1 MLDTRKGEALLAV
14 IDSGSFEQAAALLHL
29 TPSAVSQRIS
39 AMEAELGTLLVV
51 RARPCHATPAG
62 TRLVQYLRR
71 SRLLEQEYLADSG
84 NPDIHPLSIAI
95 AVNNDTLASW
105 LLPGLAQFLITERIV
120 LDITV
125 DDQDHTS
132 ALLAQG
138 LALAAV
144 SSSADA
150 MRGCERTLLGDMRY
164 RLLAAP
170 EFAEKWFPRG
180 LEREAARRAPLM
192 VFDRKDTLQ
201 KNFLQHELGLP
212 EGSYPCHYVPA
223 SAAFMQAIELGLG
236 YGMLPEQ
243 QFGELVQQGRL
254 RDLAPDKPTDVT
266 LYWHA
271 WRVQSPKLER
281 LSAQLLSAA
290 RSTLRQPAP
299 ETTKPASKP
308 MRALSKG

>member
-14 IDSGSFEQAAALLHL
+14 IDTGSFEHAAALLHL
-29 TPSAVSQRIS
+29 TPSAVSQRVS
-39 AMEAELGTLLVV
+39 SMEAELGTPLVI
-51 RARPCHATPAG
+51 RGRPCRATTAG

-71 SRLLEQEYLADSG
+71 SRLLEEEFLADSG
-84 NPDIHPLSIAI
+84 GPDAQPLSIAI

-105 LLPGLAQFLITERIV
+105 FLPGLAPFLIAERIL
-120 LDITV
+120 LDITL
-125 DDQDHTS
+125 DDQDHTYS
-132 ALLAQG
+132 LLAQG
-138 LALAAV
+138 LALAAI
-144 SSSADA
+144 SSAPDA
-150 MRGCERTLLGDMRY
+150 MRGCQVDLLGAMRY

-170 EFAEKWFPRG
+170 AFAATWFPNG

-201 KNFLQHELGLP
+201 KNFLQRELGLP

-223 SAAFMQAIELGLG
+223 SEAFLHAIELGLG

-243 QFGELVQQGRL
+243 QYGDMVEQGRL
-254 RDLAPDKPTDVT
+254 LDLAPDKPTDIS

-281 LSAQLLSAA
+281 LSVRLLAA
-290 RSTLRQPAP
+290 AKESLRQP
-299 ETTKPASKP
+299 
-308 MRALSKG
+308 